1 MTDLRSPTV
10 RRLLVFGAGIVA
22 YALSHLAALFPG
34 VVETVF
40 AGGWARLVGPTLSR
54 VTGAVPFSLVEPLV
68 GGYLVWRLVT
78 AVRGAREVRRGV
90 RPPRS
95 AAGAGALLLL
105 RDLGAGLVL
114 FYVLWGFHYARAPI
128 ADRIGLP
135 ELDAVSTEE
144 LVVLSEE
151 LVEVANEAYREIHG
165 SDDAGEPTAWPA
177 DWETLQGALQQG
189 WKRTGRKLGLG
200 PLATAEFG
208 APKPLSLSPLLAH
221 LGVSGFYFPFTAE
234 ALVNDVAPPVFAA
247 ASLSHE
253 QAHQRGITSEG
264 EASFLGFVV
273 AMASADPLLRY
284 AAAAR
289 TQGRLLTLLARRDT
303 AAYRRTADARI
314 PGVHRDLMDYTAYSR
329 RYAGAVSEAT
339 TRFNDTYLR
348 AHRVPGGV
356 ESYSQVSELLL
367 RYARERG
374 GTLLS
379 SDSIPSAG
387 RREP

>member
-1 MTDLRSPTV
+1 MQERGLLLPDARSPRLDLPPMTELRSRTA
-10 RRLLVFGAGIVA
+10 RRLLVFAAGVA
-22 YALSHLAALFPG
+22 AFALSHLASLMPG

-40 AGGWARLVGPTLSR
+40 AGGWARLVAPPLSR

-68 GGYLVWRLVT
+68 GGYLACRLVT
-78 AVRGAREVRRGV
+78 AARGAREVRKGV
-90 RPPRS
+90 RSPRS
-95 AAGAGALLLL
+95 AGGAGALLLL

-114 FYVLWGFHYARAPI
+114 FYVLWGFHYARAPV

-177 DWETLQGALQQG
+177 EWETLKGALRQG
-189 WKRTGRKLGLG
+189 WERTGRELGLG

-208 APKPLSLSPLLAH
+208 APKPLTLSPLLAH
-221 LGVSGFYFPFTAE
+221 LGISGFYFPFTAE

-264 EASFLGFVV
+264 EANFLGFVV

-289 TQGRLLTLLARRDT
+289 TQGRLLALVGRRDT

-314 PGVHRDLMDYTAYSR
+314 AGVRRDLMDYTAYSR
-329 RYAGAVSEAT
+329 RYAGVVSEHAGQ
-339 TRFNDTYLR
+339 RRLPSGP
-348 AHRVPGGV
+348 PGPG
-356 ESYSQVSELLL
+356 
-367 RYARERG
+367 RG
-374 GTLLS
+374 GELR
-379 SDSIPSAG
+379 PG
-387 RREP
+387 E